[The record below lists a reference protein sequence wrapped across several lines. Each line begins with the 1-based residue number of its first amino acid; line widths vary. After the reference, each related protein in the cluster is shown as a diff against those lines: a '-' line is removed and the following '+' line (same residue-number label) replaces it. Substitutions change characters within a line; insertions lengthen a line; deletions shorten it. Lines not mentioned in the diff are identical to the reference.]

1 MRLREL
7 CPIHIRGF
15 SVVITI
21 PLVVLTY
28 GIEACLL
35 TIGAVSVIHMVYI
48 TDIPADVM
56 YPTLFAI
63 AITGVLLFMVL
74 YIASFQEKKSKSLT
88 LKKEALAAGV
98 AVDSIEMERIQNF
111 HMIYAISMFVGL
123 AATAAMSYLA
133 LLVVPNHFA
142 LVGYDYVFAA
152 VGVVLVIGLVL
163 DKVIIHPLAD
173 GTFKAKV
180 LDPAQ
185 NVLIET
191 FQNAASAD
199 SEDQMM
205 AGLSDED
212 KKLFTLIKFFK
223 ELK

>member
-7 CPIHIRGF
+7 IPIHVRGF
-15 SVVITI
+15 TVEVSL
-21 PLVVLTY
+21 PLVVLIY
-28 GIEACLL
+28 GMEACLL
-35 TIGAVSVIHMVYI
+35 MTGAVSVTHMVYI

-56 YPTLFAI
+56 YHAIAAI

-74 YIASFQEKKSKSLT
+74 YIASFQEKKSKALS

-98 AVDSIEMERIQNF
+98 EVDAIEIERINNF
-111 HMIYAISMFVGL
+111 NMIYAIAMFIGL
-123 AATAAMSYLA
+123 AATAGLSYLA
-133 LLVVPNHFA
+133 LLVVPNHYA

-152 VGVVLVIGLVL
+152 VACVLVIGLVL

-185 NVLIET
+185 NALIES
-191 FQNAASAD
+191 FQTAASAD
-199 SEDQMM
+199 SEDEMM
-205 AGLSDED
+205 AALSEED
-212 KKLFTLIKFFK
+212 KKLIMMMKLINRTK
-223 ELK
+223 